1 MSKISIDHL
10 HDPEYRKQQAATNYN
25 ESAPYILAFFAG
37 HNSSIAMKNYKDASA
52 PFSGEYLQ
60 AFNKG
65 FDEGSKAR

>member
-1 MSKISIDHL
+1 MSKVSIEHL
-10 HDPEYRKQQAATNYN
+10 HDPEYRKQQAAINYN

-37 HNSSIAMKNYKDASA
+37 HHASVARSNYKDTSA
-52 PFSGEYLQ
+52 PFSGEYLK

>member
-1 MSKISIDHL
+1 MSNVSIEHL

-37 HNSSIAMKNYKDASA
+37 HHASVARRNYKDTSA
-52 PFSGEYLQ
+52 PFSGEYLK